1 MLPGKERR
9 KEHRSKQRRD
19 GKVVIGVLVFVDT
32 SISSIKKKR
41 EKFKLKNC
49 DVVIIILIII
59 IIIYDEKIKI

>member
-32 SISSIKKKR
+32 SIVIKKKR